1 MGKCVFCWKN
11 AVKHTLFGRKSL
23 KKGLFFAKNLGIM
36 GKYLIILLLAAPFF
50 HLKADEREG
59 CECECHDRGF
69 SRCDMCEMYHYNR
82 RLPPLRPHTGGCAYA
97 CNCKCGHPYCDCC
110 DKCANEHHRDC
121 ECECHKDVGLYWDD
135 VNAACMSGCYHCE
148 EFHTDLKRRHEYWQ
162 KHSKKPKRQ
171 VKRSARPQQKKTTP
185 RQPRRSSGHSATR

>member
-1 MGKCVFCWKN
+1 M
-11 AVKHTLFGRKSL
+11 R
-23 KKGLFFAKNLGIM
+23 
-36 GKYLIILLLAAPFF
+36 YLTTIFLLLAVPFF

-121 ECECHKDVGLYWDD
+121 ECECHADTWMYWND

-162 KHSKKPKRQ
+162 KSAKKQRPRG
-171 VKRSARPQQKKTTP
+171 KRSARPRQKRTTP
-185 RQPRRSSGHSATR
+185 QQPPRSSARSAVR